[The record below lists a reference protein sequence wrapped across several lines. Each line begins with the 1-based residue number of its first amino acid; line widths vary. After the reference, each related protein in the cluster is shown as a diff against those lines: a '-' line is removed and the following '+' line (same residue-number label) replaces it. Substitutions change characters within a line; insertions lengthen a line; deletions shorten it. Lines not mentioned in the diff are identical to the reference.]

1 MELCFFCVSILS
13 VDISLYLDFFF
24 KSDMIANCCVS
35 VM

>member
-13 VDISLYLDFFF
+13 VDISLYFVFLL